1 MVADLTARG
10 AVDPGVGNGQLPVQ
24 QEGVLLLQAGE
35 ASALQG
41 IVLGIVD
48 TFLDLPLVTRRVG
61 SSGQED
67 TAVMLAEGAD
77 LGVEL
82 GIEPV
87 GLLHGGLEVVQ
98 DQPSRHSAEVAEG
111 VLDAAEEFVGGLAVD
126 GLAVGLARVG
136 QHDPEE
142 MGSAPLAVGCDDRGS
157 RAEVDLGLVTRLAL
171 EPPEGKLERRREA
184 VDEATDG
191 VVASPEA
198 VLGGEILENA
208 LGAQTLITLGL
219 NDVSPRFALT
229 GATAGSTGAIAS

>member
-1 MVADLTARG
+1 M
-10 AVDPGVGNGQLPVQ
+10 
-24 QEGVLLLQAGE
+24 
-35 ASALQG
+35 SATVNSQFSRKAFCSSRL
-41 IVLGIVD
+41 VKRRPFRALSLGIVD
-48 TFLDLPLVTRRVG
+48 AFLDLPLVTGRAG
-61 SSGQED
+61 SSGPED
-67 TAVMLAEGAD
+67 TAVILAEGAN

-98 DQPSRHSAEVAEG
+98 DQPSRRSAEVAEG

-126 GLAVGLARVG
+126 GLAVGLARVR

-142 MGSAPLAVGCDDRGS
+142 MGSPALALGCDDRGS

-171 EPPEGKLERRREA
+171 EPPEGKLEHRGEA

-198 VLGGEILENA
+198 VFGGEILEMRWA
-208 LGAQTLITLGL
+208 LK
-219 NDVSPRFALT
+219 P
-229 GATAGSTGAIAS
+229 